1 MYCHGRFWVLHVA
14 FGKWHS
20 PGRVV
25 HNWVIAPQRHARQTL
40 PAKPLFPY
48 AWAIPSAALFQQLW
62 NDPTRFS
69 DRSANHSQHRPCSN
83 GWSSWALWETPSSRD
98 RKPTVSLVR
107 SASVSLDSSSSR
119 NAILSPFPVI
129 FLKNIETFL
138 VFCARCLL
146 FQPLWWIWMWIV
158 RADSS
163 FFFQLSASLAFFCE
177 VAEAG
182 GFHPGSRR
190 RTCRTTRKRL
200 LFAAAPARRG
210 SVLCGSLLEGT
221 IVWKHSP
228 RGHPCDAW
236 HALEAKTCLREG
248 SGESKR

>member
-14 FGKWHS
+14 FWKWHS

-69 DRSANHSQHRPCSN
+69 DRSANHSQHRACSN

-98 RKPTVSLVR
+98 RKPTE
-107 SASVSLDSSSSR
+107 ADSSSSR

-163 FFFQLSASLAFFCE
+163 FFFSVECVTGVLLWSGGGRWISPWKQAPHVQDDEETAAFGCSAGTPRFCALRE
-177 VAEAG
+177 PTG
-182 GFHPGSRR
+182 GHHCLETFSTGTPLWRL
-190 RTCRTTRKRL
+190 TCSWSQNMSTGRKRW
-200 LFAAAPARRG
+200 
-210 SVLCGSLLEGT
+210 
-221 IVWKHSP
+221 I
-228 RGHPCDAW
+228 
-236 HALEAKTCLREG
+236 
-248 SGESKR
+248 